1 MKTSIDDLIILQSYV
16 VAAVER
22 AGSVLLSRFKAS
34 ARPADIES
42 ILTAIEENDA
52 AVIHPLREALLAAL
66 PGSRWVENEEGEGVM
81 PAGDW
86 WIVDPVEGNIN
97 HIHGRGGWGVTATL
111 IRDGAALLTVATV
124 PLAGETYSAIEGN
137 GAYLNG
143 IALVTSAKRELNAA
157 IVGTCQARP
166 GEDVATY
173 ARMGC
178 SVEVMLANALLV
190 RMSVP
195 STLELLEVASG
206 KIDGF
211 WQFSQVRSGLA
222 SGALLVKEA
231 GGSVSDSRGEKWT
244 FESTDFVAAAP
255 GVHAAMIDCLN
266 QTEHL
271 TVEQCV

>member
-1 MKTSIDDLIILQSYV
+1 MKTSIDDLTVLQSRV

-22 AGSVLLSRFKAS
+22 AGSLLLSRFKAS
-34 ARPADIES
+34 ARPADIQS
-42 ILTAIEENDA
+42 ISTAIAANDA

-66 PGSRWVENEEGEGVM
+66 PGSRWVENEEGEGVL

-97 HIHGRGGWGVTATL
+97 HIHGRAGWGVTATL
-111 IRDGAALLTVATV
+111 IRNGAALLTVATV

-143 IALVTSAKRELNAA
+143 RALVASAKRHLNAA

-166 GEDVATY
+166 GEDAATY
-173 ARMGC
+173 ARMAS
-178 SVEVMLANALLV
+178 SVEGLLANALLV

-195 STLELLEVASG
+195 STLELLDVASG

-231 GGSVSDSRGEKWT
+231 GGCVSDSRGEKWT
-244 FESTDFVAAAP
+244 LESKDFVAAAP
-255 GVHAAMIDCLN
+255 GVHAAMVDCLS
-266 QTEHL
+266 QTEDL
-271 TVEQCV
+271 LVEQSA